1 MSQPLPGI
9 DHVVVLMLENR
20 SFDNV
25 FGGLYPAGPGFH
37 GLTGTESNVNT
48 VPPGVGTWTV
58 WQAEPGPGTGAI
70 PNPDPGELFTDM
82 NIQLFGTATPPRCP
96 TATMSGFAANYARQP
111 GTRPFFDDPSVPPV
125 PRNIMQY
132 FSARTLPMSYALGWR
147 YAVSDVWHAA
157 APVQTIS
164 NRVFTHTGTASLLP
178 QPSSPR
184 PAPPKSRV
192 NNGDY
197 TSGLSFSRIVAGD
210 FVAPVTDTTIFEL
223 LDKARP
229 GGKSGPCSEFSG
241 SDPKLNWKVYYH
253 DAPLSAL
260 CDYVY
265 RNWCP
270 LHLYG
275 GNVFRYH
282 EHFGA
287 ETNFEYDIRKGLLPA
302 YSFIE
307 PAYTG
312 VEYKA
317 NSNHP
322 GGAIPDPLNLN
333 AQNFQPPIDV
343 IDGEKLLADVFMTLA
358 KYPDVFDRTLLIV
371 TYDEHGGTY
380 DHVPPGPAVSP
391 FASPVSNFNY
401 DRCGVRVPAILINPR
416 VAGPVFRPID
426 GKPAVGP
433 CGAFVTGLDHTSII
447 RTLCDQFGL
456 GEPPTPRA
464 RMAASLAGLLT
475 PSADA
480 AREPPEDVRAL
491 AAEVAAERRNAVRD
505 LGKSARIRAW
515 YAQRTRDDFDG
526 DSLNNAIFAT
536 SALAWQGRLRAA
548 AYPLREIVGLDA
560 AAEDALHATGI
571 RDTGALLTALAGEAD
586 IARVASL
593 AGQTPA
599 QAQRWAD
606 QAGLLRVSGVLG
618 DDAHL
623 LAAAGIAT
631 RERLAAS
638 APADVHARMLATA
651 AGLGIEDYALD
662 PQVVAGWVAAAA

>member
-1 MSQPLPGI
+1 MTKPLPGI

-20 SFDNV
+20 SFDNL
-25 FGGLYPAGPGFH
+25 FGGLYPAGPGFY
-37 GLTGTESNVNT
+37 GLTGKESNVNT

-58 WQAEPGPGTGAI
+58 WQAEAGSSTGAI

-82 NIQLFGTATPPRCP
+82 NIQLFGTDTPPRCATP
-96 TATMSGFAANYARQP
+96 TMSGFAANYASQP
-111 GTRPFFDDPSVPPV
+111 GTRPSRSYPSVSPV

-132 FSARTLPMSYALGWR
+132 FSRQTLPTSFRLGLR

-197 TSGLSFSRIVAGD
+197 TSGLSFSAIVSGN

-229 GGKSGPCSEFSG
+229 AGRSGPCRDISG
-241 SDPKLNWKVYYH
+241 GDPKLNWKVYYH

-265 RNWCP
+265 RHWCP
-270 LHLYG
+270 LHLHG

-282 EHFGA
+282 EHFST

-307 PAYTG
+307 PAYTS
-312 VEYKA
+312 VDYTA

-322 GGAIPDPLNLN
+322 GGSIPDPADLN

-343 IDGEKLLADVFMTLA
+343 IQGERLLADVFATLA
-358 KYPDVFDRTLLIV
+358 KYPDVFNRTLLIV

-401 DRCGVRVPAILINPR
+401 DRYGVRVPAILINPR
-416 VAGPVFRPID
+416 VVGPVFRPID
-426 GKPAVGP
+426 GKQAVGP
-433 CGAFVTGLDHTSII
+433 CGKFSTGLDHTSII
-447 RTLCDQFGL
+447 RTLCDQFEL
-456 GEPPTPRA
+456 GEPPTLRA
-464 RMAASLAGLLT
+464 KTAASLAKLVT
-475 PSADA
+475 SSADT
-480 AREPPEDVRAL
+480 AREPPEDVCAL
-491 AAEVAAERRNAVRD
+491 AAEVAAERRHAIRD
-505 LGKSARIRAW
+505 LGKSARMRAW
-515 YAQRTRDDFDG
+515 YAQRTQDAFDG

-536 SALAWQGRLRAA
+536 STLAWQGRLRAA
-548 AYPLREIVGLDA
+548 AYPLREIVSLDA
-560 AAEDALHATGI
+560 AVEDALHAAGI
-571 RDTGALLTALAGEAD
+571 RDTGALLTALGGAAD
-586 IARVASL
+586 IAKIASL
-593 AGQTPA
+593 VGQTPA
-599 QAQRWAD
+599 QAQCWAD
-606 QAGLLRVSGVLG
+606 QAGLLRVCGVLG

-623 LAAAGIAT
+623 LAGAGITT
-631 RERLAAS
+631 REKLATS
-638 APADVHARMLATA
+638 APADLHGRMLATA
-651 AGLGIEDYALD
+651 ASFGIKDYTLD
-662 PQVVAGWVAAAA
+662 PQVVAGWIAAAA

>member
-1 MSQPLPGI
+1 MIQPLPGI
-9 DHVVVLMLENR
+9 DHIVVLMLENR
-20 SFDNV
+20 SFDNL
-25 FGGLYPAGPGFH
+25 FGGLYPAGPGFY
-37 GLTGTESNVNT
+37 GLTGKESNVNT
-48 VPPGVGTWTV
+48 VPPGGTCKV

-82 NIQLFGTATPPRCP
+82 NLQLFGTATPPRCP
-96 TATMSGFAANYARQP
+96 TATMSGFATSYASQP
-111 GTRPFFDDPSVPPV
+111 GTRPSIRYPSVPPV

-132 FSARTLPMSYALGWR
+132 FSQQTLPVSFALGLR
-147 YAVSDVWHAA
+147 YAVCDVWHAA

-184 PAPPKSRV
+184 PTTPKSRV

-197 TSGLSFSRIVAGD
+197 TSGLSFSAIMSGQ

-223 LDKARP
+223 LDEARP
-229 GGKSGPCSEFSG
+229 AGKSGACSDFFG
-241 SDPKLNWKVYYH
+241 GDPKLNWKVYYH
-253 DAPLSAL
+253 DAPLSVL

-265 RNWCP
+265 QNWCP
-270 LHLYG
+270 AHLYG
-275 GNVFRYH
+275 GNVFRYQ
-282 EHFGA
+282 EHFSD

-307 PAYTG
+307 PAYTS
-312 VEYKA
+312 VEYTA

-322 GGAIPDPLNLN
+322 GGSIPDPLDLN

-343 IDGEKLLADVFMTLA
+343 IDGERLLADVFSTLT

-416 VAGPVFRPID
+416 VVRPVFRPSD
-426 GKPAVGP
+426 GKPATGP

-464 RMAASLAGLLT
+464 RMAASLAGLVT
-475 PSADA
+475 QA
-480 AREPPEDVRAL
+480 AGTARNPPEEVCTL
-491 AAEVAAERRNAVRD
+491 AAEVAAERRNATRD

-515 YAQRTRDDFDG
+515 HAQRTQDVFDG

-536 SALAWQGRLRAA
+536 STLAWHGRLRAE

-560 AAEDALHATGI
+560 AAEDSLHAAGI
-571 RDTGALLTALAGEAD
+571 RDTGTLLAALGGASVD
-586 IARVASL
+586 IAKIASL
-593 AGQTPA
+593 AGRTPA
-599 QAQRWAD
+599 QAQRWAE

-623 LAAAGIAT
+623 LAAAGVAT
-631 RERLAAS
+631 REQLAAS
-638 APADVHARMLATA
+638 APADLHARLLAVA
-651 AGLGIEDYALD
+651 ASFGIEDYTLD
-662 PQVVAGWVAAAA
+662 PQVVAMWIRAAA